1 MLPLVDNN
9 MNMTE
14 DDGPGAD
21 TVDKSVLIPLGHG
34 LYTKFV
40 LNKDTK
46 LDLNFLNI
54 I

>member
-1 MLPLVDNN
+1 MPLVDNN

-21 TVDKSVLIPLGHG
+21 TSDKSVLIPLGHG